1 MEAFDRTQKN
11 AMEANMKKIIGAATA
26 TVLGLGAFT
35 TSAIAETIVTA
46 DVLNVRE
53 KPTTESKVVEKVKEG
68 QKLKVIHTE
77 EGWSKIDLNGKELFV
92 SSEYTKDIYHVTAN
106 LLNVRTEANTESEIL
121 GRLKQDD
128 VIESTHQV
136 KDGWLQ
142 FEYKGKTAYANVS
155 FLSSTALI
163 EKKAEEK
170 TKRVAKV
177 QKAVKAKEEVKT
189 QKEAKVQEIAKAKE
203 TTKEQKETKAEEIVK
218 PKEEAK
224 VTERVKVKEETK
236 AEEIVK
242 PKEEAK
248 VTERVKVKEETK
260 AEEIVKPKEEAKV
273 KEIEKEEAKAQE
285 IEKAKEE
292 AKAQEIAKAKEEAK
306 AQEIEKAKEEAK
318 AQEIAKAKEEAK
330 AQEIEKAKEE
340 EKAQEIAKAKEE
352 EKAQEI
358 AKAKEEEKAQEIAK
372 AKEEAKAQEIAKAKE
387 EAKAREIEKA
397 KEEAKAKAQEIA
409 KAKKEAQA
417 REIEEAKAKEA
428 TKTQEVSKNNTQS
441 AKRELTVVATAY
453 TADPSENG
461 TYGGRVLTAMGHDLT
476 ANPNMRIIAVDPKVI
491 PLGSKVWVEG
501 YGEAI
506 AGDTGSAIK
515 GNRIDVLM
523 GSKSKAMNW
532 GRQTVKVKVL

>member
-1 MEAFDRTQKN
+1 
-11 AMEANMKKIIGAATA
+11 MKKVIGAATA

-35 TSAIAETIVTA
+35 TTAIAETIVTA

-68 QKLKVIHTE
+68 QELKVINTE
-77 EGWSKIDLNGKELFV
+77 DGWSKIDLNGKEVFV
-92 SSEYTKDIYHVTAN
+92 SSEFTKDVYHVTAN
-106 LLNVRTEANTESEIL
+106 LLNVRSDSNTESEIL
-121 GRLKQDD
+121 GRLKKDD

-142 FEYKGKTAYANVS
+142 FEYKGKTAYINVS
-155 FLSSTALI
+155 FLSSTAPV

-170 TKRVAKV
+170 MKQVAKV
-177 QKAVKAKEEVKT
+177 QKTVKAKEEVKT
-189 QKEAKVQEIAKAKE
+189 QK
-203 TTKEQKETKAEEIVK
+203 IVK
-218 PKEEAK
+218 PKEEEK
-224 VTERVKVKEETK
+224 VQEV
-236 AEEIVK
+236 VK
-242 PKEEAK
+242 PKEEEK
-248 VTERVKVKEETK
+248 VQEV
-260 AEEIVKPKEEAKV
+260 VKPKEEEKV
-273 KEIEKEEAKAQE
+273 QEVVKPKEEVKVQE
-285 IEKAKEE
+285 VVKPKEE
-292 AKAQEIAKAKEEAK
+292 EKAQEIAKAKEE
-306 AQEIEKAKEEAK
+306 EK
-318 AQEIAKAKEEAK
+318 AQEIAKAKEEEK
-330 AQEIEKAKEE
+330 AQEIAKAKEE

-387 EAKAREIEKA
+387 EE
-397 KEEAKAKAQEIA
+397 KAQEIA
-409 KAKKEAQA
+409 KAKEEEKAQEIAKAKEEEKAQEIAKAKEEEKAQEIA
-417 REIEEAKAKEA
+417 RAKEEAKAREIAKAKEEA
-428 TKTQEVSKNNTQS
+428 KAREVAKAKEESKNNTQA

-532 GRQTVKVKVL
+532 GRQTVKVKIL

>member
-1 MEAFDRTQKN
+1 
-11 AMEANMKKIIGAATA
+11 MKKIIGAATA
-26 TVLGLGAFT
+26 TVFGLGAFT
-35 TSAIAETIVTA
+35 TTAIAETIVTA

-68 QKLKVIHTE
+68 QELKVINTE
-77 EGWSKIDLNGKELFV
+77 DGWSKIDLNGKEVFV
-92 SSEYTKDIYHVTAN
+92 SSEFTKDVYHVTAN
-106 LLNVRTEANTESEIL
+106 LLNVRSDANIESEIL
-121 GRLKQDD
+121 GRLKKDD

-155 FLSSTALI
+155 FLSSTAPV

-170 TKRVAKV
+170 TKQVAKV
-177 QKAVKAKEEVKT
+177 QKTVKAKEEAKTRQVAKVKAKEAT
-189 QKEAKVQEIAKAKE
+189 KVQEEVKAQEVVKPKEEVKVQEVVKPKEAKVQEVVKPKE
-203 TTKEQKETKAEEIVK
+203 VKVQEVVKPKEEVKVQEVVKPKEEVKVQEVVKPKEVKVQEVVKPKEVKVQEVVKPKEEVKVQEVVKPKEEVKVQEVVK

-224 VTERVKVKEETK
+224 
-236 AEEIVK
+236 A
-242 PKEEAK
+242 KEEAK
-248 VTERVKVKEETK
+248 V
-260 AEEIVKPKEEAKV
+260 
-273 KEIEKEEAKAQE
+273 
-285 IEKAKEE
+285 
-292 AKAQEIAKAKEEAK
+292 
-306 AQEIEKAKEEAK
+306 
-318 AQEIAKAKEEAK
+318 
-330 AQEIEKAKEE
+330 
-340 EKAQEIAKAKEE
+340 
-352 EKAQEI
+352 
-358 AKAKEEEKAQEIAK
+358 
-372 AKEEAKAQEIAKAKE
+372 QEIAKAKE
-387 EAKAREIEKA
+387 EAKAREVAKA
-397 KEEAKAKAQEIA
+397 KEE
-409 KAKKEAQA
+409 
-417 REIEEAKAKEA
+417 
-428 TKTQEVSKNNTQS
+428 SKNNIQS

-532 GRQTVKVKVL
+532 GRQTVKVKIL

>member
-1 MEAFDRTQKN
+1 
-11 AMEANMKKIIGAATA
+11 MKKIIGAATA
-26 TVLGLGAFT
+26 TFFGLGAFT
-35 TSAIAETIVTA
+35 TTVTAETIVTA

-53 KPTTESKVVEKVKEG
+53 KPTTESKVVEKVKNG
-68 QKLKVIHTE
+68 QELKVINTE
-77 EGWSKIDLNGKELFV
+77 DGWSKIELNGKEVFV
-92 SSEYTKDIYHVTAN
+92 SSEFTKDIYHVTAN

-155 FLSSTALI
+155 FLSSTAPI

-170 TKRVAKV
+170 TKRVAKI
-177 QKAVKAKEEVKT
+177 QKAVKAKEEVKA

-248 VTERVKVKEETK
+248 VTERVKVKEEMK
-260 AEEIVKPKEEAKV
+260 AEEIAKTKEEAKV
-273 KEIEKEEAKAQE
+273 QEIEKVKEEAKAQE
-285 IEKAKEE
+285 IARAKEE
-292 AKAQEIAKAKEEAK
+292 AKVREMEKEKEEARAQEIAKAKEEAK
-306 AQEIEKAKEEAK
+306 VREMEKEKEET
-318 AQEIAKAKEEAK
+318 
-330 AQEIEKAKEE
+330 
-340 EKAQEIAKAKEE
+340 
-352 EKAQEI
+352 
-358 AKAKEEEKAQEIAK
+358 
-372 AKEEAKAQEIAKAKE
+372 KAQEIAKAKE

-409 KAKKEAQA
+409 KAKEEAQA
-417 REIEEAKAKEA
+417 REIEKAKEEAKAKEA